1 VFTDCGIYGIFSVAR
16 RSKNMSATV
25 VNKDNFEEVVKNSDK
40 PVLID
45 FYADW
50 CQPCKILSPI
60 LDEIATE
67 MGDKVVVGKVNVDDN
82 QELAAQFGVMSIP
95 TVIMFKDG
103 DAATQW
109 VGVQDK
115 QTYISAISS

>member
-1 VFTDCGIYGIFSVAR
+1 
-16 RSKNMSATV
+16 MSAV
-25 VNKDNFEEVVKNSDK
+25 VINKDNFEEVVKNSDK
-40 PVLID
+40 PVIID

-95 TVIMFKDG
+95 TVIMFKAG

>member
-1 VFTDCGIYGIFSVAR
+1 
-16 RSKNMSATV
+16 MSAIV
-25 VNKDNFEEVVKNSDK
+25 VNKDNFEEVVKNSSL
-40 PVLID
+40 PVMVD

-60 LDEIATE
+60 LDEIADE
-67 MGDKVVVGKVNVDDN
+67 MSDKVVVGKINVDDN

-95 TVIMFKDG
+95 TVILFKSG
-103 DAATQW
+103 DASQQW

-115 QTYISAISS
+115 QTYVSAISN